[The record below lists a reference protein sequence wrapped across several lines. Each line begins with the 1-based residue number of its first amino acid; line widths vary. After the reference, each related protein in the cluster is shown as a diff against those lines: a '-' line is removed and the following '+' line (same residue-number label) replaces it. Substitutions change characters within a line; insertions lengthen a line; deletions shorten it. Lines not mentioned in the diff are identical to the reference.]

1 MSGLDKDTVE
11 TLKRSKEISVEFHP
25 VIIDEET
32 GEIISGRHRKQ
43 AGWTSIEK
51 FPKEKKEEIAKKLN
65 IPVEVVPLILR
76 IHANV
81 QRNISKEE
89 RKQEV
94 NQLAEFLLKSGIPK
108 GSLVKRL
115 QELLP
120 FSKRYIL
127 QLLPDEYKLEE
138 QQKREPVEEQKPKE
152 EVKAEEPKKEEQKP
166 QEVKKPIEEP
176 KPSSLDE
183 ALNIR
188 PPLNL
193 PSENEKL
200 ENMIRYYDELLGA
213 LEDISCPV
221 CGSRET
227 AGWLCHNIN
236 FKEVRTL
243 LEEKIKETEASQVI
257 VKPEIP
263 PKASE
268 FQKYIVRVSYK
279 GQELNITVG
288 EFIEGDDY
296 IVFLDE
302 TYELGGRIY
311 GLKVD
316 QALLKS
322 FFIDKIIKSMSLKN
336 SNISCDVETDYEG
349 TVVKKI
355 TVKGFSK
362 LDDNDKNSVKNSL
375 RWVIRQSIEKQVSSL
390 KSGFR

>member
-1 MSGLDKDTVE
+1 MSGLDKNTIE
-11 TLKRSKEISVEFHP
+11 TLKKSKEILGELYP

-32 GEIISGRHRKQ
+32 GEPISGRHRKQ
-43 AGWTSIEK
+43 AGWEFIEK

-76 IHANV
+76 IHTNV
-81 QRNISKEE
+81 QRNISKVE

-94 NQLAEFLLKSGIPK
+94 NQLAEFLLKNGVPK
-108 GSLVKRL
+108 GLLVKRL

-120 FSKRYIL
+120 FSQQYIL
-127 QLLPDEYKLEE
+127 QLLSDEYKLEE
-138 QQKREPVEEQKPKE
+138 QQKRKPVEEQKPKE
-152 EVKAEEPKKEEQKP
+152 EVKVEEPKKEEQKP
-166 QEVKKPIEEP
+166 QEVKKPIEES

-188 PPLNL
+188 PPLNF
-193 PSENEKL
+193 PSEREKL

-257 VKPEIP
+257 MKPETP
-263 PKASE
+263 PKAPE
-268 FQKYIVRVSYK
+268 FQKYIVKVSYK
-279 GQELNITVG
+279 GQESNITVG

-302 TYELGGRIY
+302 AYELGGRIY

-316 QALLKS
+316 QALLKN
-322 FFIDKIIKSMSLKN
+322 FFIDKIIKNMSLNN

-355 TVKGFSK
+355 TVKGFSN
-362 LDDNDKNSVKNSL
+362 LDDGDKNSVRNSL

-390 KSGFR
+390 KSVFR